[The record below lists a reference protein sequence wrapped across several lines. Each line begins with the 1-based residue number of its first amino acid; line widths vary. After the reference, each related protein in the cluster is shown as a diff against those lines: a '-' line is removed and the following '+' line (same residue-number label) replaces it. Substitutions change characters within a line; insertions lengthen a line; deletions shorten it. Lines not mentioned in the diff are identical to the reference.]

1 MDDVLVYLVPI
12 GAGRF
17 ELFTEPPGEDEPGV
31 TPHEHDSFARRWRH
45 RLHERWRQL
54 AHDAAHPPQ
63 GAATGRFARA
73 RDWLVRHITESI
85 DEQRTLWSLRAVT
98 SATLVHPDDL
108 SSASASETRGRLLV
122 QARRYH
128 GCWLLVDLCGV
139 AATAILV
146 LLPGPN
152 LIGYYFVFRVVGHY
166 LSWQGARHALVRTA
180 WRTRP
185 EAAPVFQRIVLYTR
199 R

>member
-1 MDDVLVYLVPI
+1 MIEDARAGETAGFKKIPLREAI
-12 GAGRF
+12 GVSNVENKGGGIQFRVG
-17 ELFTEPPGEDEPGV
+17 PGDLQSIAV
-31 TPHEHDSFARRWRH
+31 VSH
-45 RLHERWRQL
+45 RVRV
-54 AHDAAHPPQ
+54 
-63 GAATGRFARA
+63 TGRFARA

-98 SATLVHPDDL
+98 SATLVHPADL
-108 SSASASETRGRLLV
+108 SMTTASAARERLLAH
-122 QARRYH
+122 ARRYH
-128 GCWLLVDLCGV
+128 GWWLCADLLGV

-152 LIGYYFVFRVVGHY
+152 LIGYYFLFRVAGHF
-166 LSWQGARHALVRTA
+166 LSWQGARHALTRTA

-185 EAAPVFQRIVLYTR
+185 EAAPVFERIVLYTR